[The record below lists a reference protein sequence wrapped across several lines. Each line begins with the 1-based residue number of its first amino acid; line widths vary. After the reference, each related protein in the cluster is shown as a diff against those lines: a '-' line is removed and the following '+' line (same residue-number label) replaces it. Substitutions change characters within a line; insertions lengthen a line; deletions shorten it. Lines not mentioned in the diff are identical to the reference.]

1 MEPLI
6 AIKNSAL
13 WAAYGDAIGFISELV
28 TGSELKRRLGA
39 TNLSETV
46 AWKKRVGGRFGI
58 DVALPAGC
66 YSDDTQ
72 LRLAVCRSIDAT
84 GFFDVEA
91 FAKVELPLWL
101 SYALGAGRA
110 SRYAAS
116 NLTKAETTWASNFFA
131 KRGVSYVDAGGN
143 GAAMRIQPHVWSFA
157 KGREVESLLCD
168 IIRDTV
174 ATHGH
179 PRAILGAVFHGLCLL
194 HTQVNGIVPSVDDW
208 RAFLKQLG
216 GVGSTVADDRQ
227 LSYRWLPQ
235 WEKQTGQRF
244 DHACSVVIRE
254 IDTDIAKMEPY
265 LLKGDVGQYGDMVS
279 ALDALNPNSRGSGVK
294 TALLASGLA
303 LLCQGNVENAVLM
316 SANTL
321 GSDTDTI
328 GTMVGALVGAT
339 VQDEPRGALADR
351 EYIIEESDRMLQVS
365 RSDAGRSFVYPDL
378 LGWYPPSVQLDA
390 LKMGPHGLVFSAFGK
405 VLPDGPEYHQEG
417 KSPKTWR
424 WYRSSFNQRILI
436 RHRKPVVQDRTLPRP
451 PAGYSKVVE
460 TQPRLRQ
467 REQLPLE
474 MPPISSQADRSF
486 AIDDAFEEVR
496 RSGFAAE
503 VIGRMLLKITD
514 SDDNVDRAVAF
525 AAMVSKARQERTKRQ
540 TK

>member
-1 MEPLI
+1 MERLT

-13 WAAYGDAIGFISELV
+13 WAAYGDAIGFISELA
-28 TGSELKRRLGA
+28 TGSELKRRVGA
-39 TNLSETV
+39 SNLSETV
-46 AWKKRVGGRFGI
+46 AWNKRVGGRFGI
-58 DVALPAGC
+58 DTELPAGC

-72 LRLAVCRSIDAT
+72 LRLAVCRSIDAR

-110 SRYAAS
+110 TRYAAS

-131 KRGVSYVDAGGN
+131 KRGLSYVDAGGN

-157 KGREVESLLCD
+157 KGRELDSLLRD

-194 HTQVNGIVPSVDDW
+194 HTLGHEIVPSVDDW
-208 RAFLKQLG
+208 RAVLKQMER
-216 GVGSTVADDRQ
+216 VGSMVADDGQ

-235 WEKQTGQRF
+235 WEKQTGKRF
-244 DHACSVVIRE
+244 EDACSVVIRE

-265 LLKGDVGQYGDMVS
+265 LLEGGVGQYGDMVC
-279 ALDALNPNSRGSGVK
+279 ALDALSPATRGSGVK

-303 LLCQGNVENAVLM
+303 LLCQGDVENAVLT

-321 GSDTDTI
+321 GSDSDTI

-351 EYIIEESDRMLQVS
+351 EYIVEESERMFQVS
-365 RSDAGRSFVYPDL
+365 RGKADRSFVYPDL

-390 LKMGPHGLVFSAFGK
+390 LKMGPHGLIFSAFGK
-405 VLPDGPEYHQEG
+405 VLPDGPEYHQKG

-424 WYRSSFNQRILI
+424 WYRSSFNQSILI
-436 RHRKPVVQDRTLPRP
+436 RHRKPVVQDRTLPKP
-451 PAGYSKVVE
+451 PTGYTKVVE
-460 TQPRLRQ
+460 TQPQLGQ
-467 REQLPLE
+467 RKQLPLE
-474 MPPISSQADRSF
+474 MPPITSKADPSF
-486 AIDDAFEEVR
+486 SIDDAFEEVR
-496 RSGFAAE
+496 RSGFSAE

-525 AAMVSKARQERTKRQ
+525 AAMVSKARQERRKRQ
-540 TK
+540 AT